1 VSRLEHLLGY
11 LADTPRRAIERNCVK
26 TVTPR
31 VFGRAAR
38 PPRPGDREMPGGLTI
53 KKGLSRGRH
62 FLFSL
67 FPIFL
72 ALLLVTLVTA
82 KAACN
87 YNVLSY
93 FRGAAHW

>member
-1 VSRLEHLLGY
+1 
-11 LADTPRRAIERNCVK
+11 
-26 TVTPR
+26 
-31 VFGRAAR
+31 
-38 PPRPGDREMPGGLTI
+38 MPGGLTI
-53 KKGLSRGRH
+53 RKGLSRGRH

-87 YNVLSY
+87 YNVLRY
-93 FRGAAHW
+93 FRGAAHCRSAFSAFFAPVTTQDGAAAKFAVSPYAMA